1 MQHWIVA
8 EIQQRGYVEYLTLL
22 FFLALLGVYLLYRAL
37 ALIIFIMLVNFI
49 ALRPLTWRLK
59 Y

>member
-1 MQHWIVA
+1 MQHCIVA

>member
-22 FFLALLGVYLLYRAL
+22 FFLALLGVYLLYRTL

>member
-22 FFLALLGVYLLYRAL
+22 FFLALLGVYLLYRTL

-49 ALRPLTWRLK
+49 ALRPLT
-59 Y
+59 